1 MTNEQNKLLK
11 VAIIGLGNQTINDH
25 IPSLLRRD
33 DVVVSV
39 VCDIKKQALNLFS
52 EKYPELSENVKKY
65 TSFAKIPLSDIDF
78 AILSVPHDKYFEIIK
93 VLVSKKVPFIKEKPF
108 ARNIKEM
115 KGILSLP
122 GIEKYCFVCS
132 QRRYS
137 SLYKKAV
144 EVIKQVGKPYLFN
157 ACYELKVQDP
167 HKGWRGNSLRAGGGC
182 LIDMGYHII
191 DQLLWWFGEPEE
203 IFVSKSNLAVPRVK
217 QYAED
222 TSLIS
227 FKYGNG
233 LQGSITL
240 SRSTA
245 EKREEYKLVG
255 SKAQI
260 NGNKRSLILQ
270 NKKGAIL
277 LNLSNGEDSE
287 MIDNQ
292 LDFFI
297 KRIRE
302 KKGFPDI
309 LSQHKNNMEFIDRC
323 YKTVSK

>member
-1 MTNEQNKLLK
+1 MSKNNLLR

-25 IPSLLRRD
+25 IPSLLRRN
-33 DVVVSV
+33 DVVISV
-39 VCDIKKQALNLFS
+39 VCDIKKQALDLFS
-52 EKYPELSENVKKY
+52 EKYPELSGNVKKY
-65 TSFAKIPLSDIDF
+65 TSFVKTPLLDIDF
-78 AILSVPHDKYFEIIK
+78 VILSVPHDKYFEIIK
-93 VLVSKKVPFIKEKPF
+93 MLVARKIPFIKEKPF

-137 SLYKKAV
+137 SLYKRAV

-157 ACYELKVQDP
+157 ACYELKIQDP
-167 HKGWRGNSLRAGGGC
+167 HRGWRGSSLRAGGGC

-203 IFVSKSNLAVPRVK
+203 IFVSKSSLAVPRVK

-240 SRSTA
+240 SRSTV

-270 NKKGAIL
+270 DKKGAIL
-277 LNLSNGEDSE
+277 LNLSHGEDSE

-302 KKGFPDI
+302 KKSFSDI
-309 LSQHKNNMEFIDRC
+309 LSQHKNDMEFIDRC